1 MTIWN
6 LGEGGLLMNLTP
18 IYKLLSDETR
28 LRIIFLLQQEELCVC
43 ELTGLLGQ
51 SQPKVSKVLSKLRDM
66 DLVAD
71 ERKEKFVFYKLKKNN
86 SLLESNMAYIM
97 ANIKDYPVF
106 EADLKRL
113 KEKELHIDALVM
125 ASIQEVS

>member
-1 MTIWN
+1 
-6 LGEGGLLMNLTP
+6 MNLTP

-28 LRIIFLLQQEELCVC
+28 LRVIFLLQQEELCVC
-43 ELTGLLGQ
+43 ELTGILGE

-71 ERKEKFVFYKLKKNN
+71 ERKEKFVFYKLKDNN
-86 SLLESNMAYIM
+86 GLLESNMAYIM
-97 ANIKDYPVF
+97 ANIKDYPVL

-113 KEKELHIDALVM
+113 VEKELHIDALVL